1 MSQLIDFNPEPGL
14 NGGSSLGKG
23 AFSSVKLVRNL
34 KSGELFAMKEVHAA
48 SPRSSSRDFATMR
61 GSA

>member
-34 KSGELFAMKEVHAA
+34 KSGELFAMKEVG
-48 SPRSSSRDFATMR
+48 ATQADR
-61 GSA
+61 ARRPARQ